1 MKMEYQVLV
10 YGFENEIL
18 SSQHYNSEPN
28 ESEVEKL
35 INEDDGIIAEVYEVK
50 GDYYSKHLVT
60 YETI

>member
-1 MKMEYQVLV
+1 MEYQVLV

-18 SSQHYNSEPN
+18 SSQHYNSEPTQ
-28 ESEVEKL
+28 SEVIKL
-35 INEDDGIIAEVYEVK
+35 INEDDGIIAEVYEVN

>member
-28 ESEVEKL
+28 QSDVIKL